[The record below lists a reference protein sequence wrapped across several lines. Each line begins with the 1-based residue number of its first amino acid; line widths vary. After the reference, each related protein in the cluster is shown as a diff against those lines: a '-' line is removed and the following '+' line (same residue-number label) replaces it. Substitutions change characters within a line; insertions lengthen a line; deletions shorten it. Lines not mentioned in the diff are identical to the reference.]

1 MHRRTLTGEDDKLSR
16 SDSFSHRS
24 GRGPPVFY
32 LIKCLLGGLLVFEIG
47 LSEPYAY
54 GHLYSVEATRF
65 KACSARTLNS
75 QVINSYDSHFE
86 KMKQSK

>member
-1 MHRRTLTGEDDKLSR
+1 M
-16 SDSFSHRS
+16 
-24 GRGPPVFY
+24 FY

-75 QVINSYDSHFE
+75 QVNCFCVYTLSF
-86 KMKQSK
+86 KMDHYYLFADRNQFATIHSLCRVL